1 MEIEKKTAGEK
12 AVEFIENGMTLGLG
26 TGSTVYYTI
35 VKIGELVRKG
45 LNIKAVS
52 TSSKTTELAKSL
64 GINIV
69 PLDSVENID
78 LVIDG
83 ADEIDSDFNAI
94 KGGGGALLYEKI
106 VASLAKRVIWI
117 VDSGKIVKKLG
128 RFPLPVE
135 IIPFGH
141 THTVKGFQKAGMNP
155 VLRQKDG
162 SLYITDSG
170 NYIVD
175 LHLGEIDNPCEL
187 SVFLNSRPGVVENGL
202 FLKMSDIVIVGRG
215 NTAEIINCK

>member
-94 KGGGGALLYEKI
+94 KGGGGAL
-106 VASLAKRVIWI
+106 
-117 VDSGKIVKKLG
+117 
-128 RFPLPVE
+128 
-135 IIPFGH
+135 
-141 THTVKGFQKAGMNP
+141 
-155 VLRQKDG
+155 
-162 SLYITDSG
+162 
-170 NYIVD
+170 
-175 LHLGEIDNPCEL
+175 
-187 SVFLNSRPGVVENGL
+187 
-202 FLKMSDIVIVGRG
+202 
-215 NTAEIINCK
+215 